1 MVSTRA
7 LLLLSLLATSCGDGD
22 AKNSDALPAREQLFD
37 AKNCRNCH
45 SSHYDEWSASMH
57 AYSSRD
63 PVFLAM
69 NRRGQEETDGALG
82 DFCVR
87 CHAPLAVREGL
98 TTDGLNLES
107 LPEAMH
113 GVGCYTCH
121 NVAAV
126 EGQHNNPLVGRD
138 DHTMLGRIE
147 DPRPSSFHDSE
158 YSPLLAGDQAESASL
173 CGSCHDVVLPPPVEL
188 HLERTHLEW
197 QSSVF
202 APKNAPQPSA
212 VSTCSGCHLRGERG
226 PVAVG
231 GPARVRH
238 LHHMAGVD
246 APLEPFPSTA
256 DAQQDERLAAQQRQE
271 LQKSL
276 DSTLRIEIC
285 VQLVPG
291 NRSAVQV
298 TIDNASAGHD
308 FPSGVAHDRR
318 AWVELTASHEGAVLY
333 QSGGVAEGQAVTEAA
348 LEDRDQW
355 LFRDEVKNA
364 QGEAA
369 HMFWDIAELTPRTIP
384 VQVTSDQSD
393 PRYYLSHA
401 FRRFPRDPA
410 QLIEGSPDVVTV
422 RVRIRPV
429 DFDVIDDLITS
440 GHLEDRFRSEIPT
453 FDLLPF
459 RQLSAPA
466 LESLQTVSMEWS
478 AATLGSPL
486 FSVRQDATVNP
497 PLSCVAMPRRGR

>member
-1 MVSTRA
+1 MVSTRP
-7 LLLLSLLATSCGDGD
+7 LLLVSLLFAACGNDENES
-22 AKNSDALPAREQLFD
+22 AARPAREALFD

-45 SSHYDEWSASMH
+45 SEQYDEWSASMH
-57 AYSSRD
+57 AYASRD

-69 NRRGQEETDGALG
+69 NRRGQEETNGALG

-87 CHAPLAVREGL
+87 CHAPLAVSEGL

-107 LPEAMH
+107 LPEAVQ

-121 NVAAV
+121 NVATI
-126 EGQHNNPLVGRD
+126 EGQHNNPLQSRE
-138 DHTMLGRIE
+138 DHTLLGRIS

-158 YSPLLAGDQAESASL
+158 YSPLLAGDQADSAAM
-173 CGSCHDVVLPPPVEL
+173 CGTCHDVVLPPPVEL
-188 HLERTHLEW
+188 ALERTHLEW

-202 APKNAPQPSA
+202 APENAPQPSA
-212 VSTCSGCHLRGERG
+212 VSTCAACHMRGQRG
-226 PVAVG
+226 PVASG
-231 GPARVRH
+231 GPERVRH

-246 APLEPFPSTA
+246 APLEPFPNT
-256 DAQQDERLAAQQRQE
+256 DDRERDERLAAEQRQE

-291 NRSAVQV
+291 DRAAVQV
-298 TIDNASAGHD
+298 TIDNASAGHN

-318 AWVELTASHEGAVLY
+318 AWVELTASREGAILY
-333 QSGGVAEGQAVTEAA
+333 QSGAVPDGQAVTEAKLA
-348 LEDRDQW
+348 DPDLW
-355 LFRDEVKNA
+355 LFRDEVKDANG
-364 QGEAA
+364 QDA

-384 VQVTSDQSD
+384 VQVTADQSD

-410 QLIEGSPDVVTV
+410 QLIEGSPDLVSV

-429 DFDVIDDLITS
+429 GLDVIDDLIGS
-440 GHLEDRFRSEIPT
+440 GHLAERFRSQIPT
-453 FDLLPF
+453 FDLLPL
-459 RQLSAPA
+459 RSLSAPELA
-466 LESLQTVSMEWS
+466 SLQTVSMEWS
-478 AATLGSPL
+478 AATLSSPL